1 MMKLKPNLTK
11 TSILKV
17 SAELFKN
24 QSYSQ
29 VSMRDIAKKLN
40 VKAAS
45 LYNHIASKD
54 EILETLIF
62 DLVNTFMSSIKTT
75 SEKQISTQSKLDE
88 IIQSHIDI
96 AIKTPNQYA
105 VLNNDWIFL
114 KPEQKNLFLEQRQ
127 HYENTLKSIVQ
138 KGIDNQELK
147 ACHPEVIIYM
157 MLSSLRTLH
166 LWYERKAINRDDLK
180 AEIPKLILQGIIK

>member
-1 MMKLKPNLTK
+1 MNDRPNLTK
-11 TSILKV
+11 SSILKV

-45 LYNHIASKD
+45 LYNHIGSKD

-62 DLVNTFMSSIKTT
+62 DLVKIFMNSIEATLKK
-75 SEKQISTQSKLDE
+75 EISTENRLEE
-88 IIQSHIDI
+88 IIQTHIDI
-96 AIKTPNQYA
+96 AIKTPNQFA

-114 KPEQKNLFLEQRQ
+114 KPKQKNLFLKQRQ
-127 HYENTLKSIVQ
+127 GYENTLKSIV
-138 KGIDNQELK
+138 KNGIDKQELK
-147 ACHPEVIIYM
+147 TCHPEIIIYM

-166 LWYERKAINRDDLK
+166 LWYEKKVINKDDLK
-180 AEIPKLILQGIIK
+180 SEISKLILQGIIK